1 MIRYTNIAKRL
12 IGLLRRDGAYPLL
25 KKTVGVLR
33 REGWAGLRKRAG
45 ARQISCRDYSQ
56 WIEQYDRLDGA
67 TAEQLRAEISALA
80 APPRI
85 SVIMPTYNAD
95 PIWLAGA
102 IESVRNQLYPHWEL
116 CIADDASTTDAI
128 RPLLERYAR
137 EDARIRVVFRSEN
150 GHISAAS
157 NSALALATGDWIA
170 LLDHDDLLAPTALYF
185 VARSIIDHPN
195 ARLLYSDEDKIDSE
209 GLRHDP
215 YFKCD
220 MNIDLF
226 YSHNMICH
234 LGVYQKRLLDEIGG
248 FRAGF
253 EGAQDYDLALRCLEI
268 IKAESIVH
276 IPRVLYHWRVHPAST
291 AATGDAKPY
300 AVLAGE
306 RALNE
311 HFERMGINGK
321 VETVGNGYRARYCL
335 PEPRPLV
342 SLIIPTR
349 NGIRLLKQCID
360 GILQKTAYGP
370 YEIIVVDNGSDE
382 EATLEYLDS
391 LRTEKNVRVIRDERP
406 FNYSALNNMAVTLAN
421 GEIVGLVNN
430 DIEVISETWLDE
442 MVSLAVQPGVG
453 AVGAK
458 LLYPDGRIQHA
469 GVVVGIGGVAG
480 HAHKLFS
487 RESYGYF
494 SRSSLISSFSAVT
507 AACLIVRKAVYDEV
521 GGLNE
526 ADLAVAFN
534 DVDFCLRIREAG
546 YRNVWT
552 PYAELFH
559 HESATRGSEDNP
571 EKVARFNREVSYM
584 LSRWGASL
592 NDDPAYSP
600 NLTLEQEDFG
610 YAWPPRVA
618 PLSQSAVPHENKER
632 A

>member
-12 IGLLRRDGAYPLL
+12 IGLLRRDGPYPLL

-45 ARQISCRDYSQ
+45 ARRISSRSYSE
-56 WIEQYDRLDGA
+56 WIKRYDRLDGA
-67 TAEQLRAEISALA
+67 SIELLRADISALA

-95 PIWLAGA
+95 PRWLTEA

-116 CIADDASTTDAI
+116 CIADDASTNEAI

-137 EDARIRVVFRSEN
+137 EDARIRVAFRSEN

-157 NSALALATGDWIA
+157 NSALALATSDWIA

-185 VARSIIDHPN
+185 VAKAIVEHPC
-195 ARLLYSDEDKIDSE
+195 ARMLYSDEDKIDSK

-248 FRAGF
+248 FRVGF
-253 EGAQDYDLALRCLEI
+253 EGAQDYDLALRCLEVI
-268 IKAESIVH
+268 GAESIVH

-311 HFERMGINGK
+311 HFERRGIDGK
-321 VETVGNGYRARYCL
+321 VEAMANGYRARYRL
-335 PEPRPLV
+335 PEPHPLV
-342 SLIIPTR
+342 TLIIPTR
-349 NGIRLLKQCID
+349 NGVRLLKQCID
-360 GILQKTAYGP
+360 SILQKTAYDR

-382 EATLEYLDS
+382 TATLEYLES
-391 LRTEKNVRVIRDERP
+391 LRTVTNLRVIRDERP
-406 FNYSALNNMAVTLAN
+406 FNYSALNNMAVTFAN
-421 GEIVGLVNN
+421 GEIVGLINN
-430 DIEVISETWLDE
+430 DIEVISETWLNE
-442 MVSLAVQPGVG
+442 MVSLAIQPGVG

-487 RESYGYF
+487 RDSYGYF

-507 AACLIVRKAVYDEV
+507 AACLIVRKSVYEEV

-592 NDDPAYSP
+592 NEDPAYSP

-618 PLSQSAVPHENKER
+618 PLSRHAAPHENKER